1 MKMLLKSALLAVF
14 ALMLNTAAVG
24 AEKVGADDAVAL
36 VKKAVSFLRAN
47 GKEKMLAEVN
57 NPNGTL
63 RDRELY
69 IAINDGN
76 GLTLAHGANARLVG
90 KNVLDMKD
98 TNGKFFIRSFIE
110 IANAK
115 GKGWVDYTWPNPVTK
130 NMEAKST
137 YVEKVD
143 DLYISCGFY
152 K

>member
-1 MKMLLKSALLAVF
+1 MKTLLKSALLAVF

-36 VKKAVSFLRAN
+36 VKKTVSYLRAN

-69 IAINDGN
+69 IAINDGA
-76 GLTLAHGANARLVG
+76 GLTVAHGANARLVG